1 MTNYEEGNI
10 RNDGPSVDII
20 YQEICQN
27 WRTCVEW
34 RYWIIGRL
42 FVAISALALFAKWL
56 IVIKSHRVVFVPIL
70 ISSLCFLLASLM
82 ESRNAKFVD
91 ITRETAKYLESLT
104 SAKTGFF
111 MEYPLREGSGR
122 SYAGI
127 LRYVYLTGFC
137 TTVVATM
144 FFFFKYESWKIV
156 TQ

>member
-1 MTNYEEGNI
+1 MANYEKGNP
-10 RNDGPSVDII
+10 RNNGPSIDII

-27 WRTCVEW
+27 WRTTVEW

-56 IVIKSHRVVFVPIL
+56 IVIESSRVLFIPI
-70 ISSLCFLLASLM
+70 IVSSFCFLLASLM
-82 ESRNAKFVD
+82 ESRNAQFVD
-91 ITRETAKYLESLT
+91 MTRDTAKYLESLT

-111 MEYPLREGSGR
+111 TGYPLRQGSSK

-127 LRYVYLTGFC
+127 LRYVYLAGFC
-137 TTVVATM
+137 AALLAAI
-144 FFFFKYESWKIV
+144 FFFCKHESWKIL

>member
-1 MTNYEEGNI
+1 MANYEKGNPK
-10 RNDGPSVDII
+10 NDGPSIDII

-27 WRTCVEW
+27 WRICVEW

-56 IVIKSHRVVFVPIL
+56 IVTESRGVLFLPIL
-70 ISSLCFLLASLM
+70 VSSLCFLLASLM
-82 ESRNAKFVD
+82 ESRNAQFVD
-91 ITRETAKYLESLT
+91 IIRETAKYLESLT

-111 MEYPLREGSGR
+111 MQYPLREVSSK

-127 LRYVYLTGFC
+127 LRYVYLAGFC
-137 TTVVATM
+137 TALVAAM
-144 FFFFKYESWKIV
+144 FFFFKHESWKIV